1 MQLRQMDSWNC
12 NALNLYIPLNTEGM
26 AADNMR
32 WSVNMGK
39 NDLEI
44 IDHKKAIS
52 KYGLVNINNQ
62 ITHLNRIVYDER

>member
-1 MQLRQMDSWNC
+1 
-12 NALNLYIPLNTEGM
+12 M

-44 IDHKKAIS
+44 IDHNKAIS

-62 ITHLNRIVYDER
+62 IAHYTELSMTKDRCMFD

>member
-1 MQLRQMDSWNC
+1 
-12 NALNLYIPLNTEGM
+12 M

-32 WSVNMGK
+32 RSVNMGK
-39 NDLEI
+39 NDPEI

>member
-1 MQLRQMDSWNC
+1 
-12 NALNLYIPLNTEGM
+12 M

-44 IDHKKAIS
+44 IDHRKAIS

-62 ITHLNRIVYDER
+62 ITDLNRIVYDERQMYVRLKVNKKFKLNRSAEV